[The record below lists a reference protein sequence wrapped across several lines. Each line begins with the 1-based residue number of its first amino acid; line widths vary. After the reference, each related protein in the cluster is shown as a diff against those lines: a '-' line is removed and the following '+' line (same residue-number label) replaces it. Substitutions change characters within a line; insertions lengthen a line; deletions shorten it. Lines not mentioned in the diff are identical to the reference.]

1 MDIIG
6 LVYYGAICGVLGGI
20 SPRIG
25 EAPVRV
31 ALGIGVGIAAA
42 GLLPYLRQMVG

>member
-6 LVYYGAICGVLGGI
+6 LVYYGAICGLLGGV

-25 EAPVRV
+25 DAPVRV

-42 GLLPYLRQMVG
+42 GLLPYLRQMAG